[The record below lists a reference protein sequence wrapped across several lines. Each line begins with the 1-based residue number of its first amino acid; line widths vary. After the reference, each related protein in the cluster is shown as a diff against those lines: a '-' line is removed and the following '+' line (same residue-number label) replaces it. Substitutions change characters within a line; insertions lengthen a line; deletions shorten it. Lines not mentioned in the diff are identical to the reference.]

1 MKDRLVETEG
11 EATHCAMSFLVR
23 NLGVNL
29 QAPLFLA
36 IEGGDNIDTE
46 GASLILG
53 WPTTLL
59 DSEKPH
65 NVPVDRKVLM
75 YVWFATL
82 LWPPQDFICAQPCDV
97 ITPVT
102 R

>member
-53 WPTTLL
+53 
-59 DSEKPH
+59 
-65 NVPVDRKVLM
+65 
-75 YVWFATL
+75 
-82 LWPPQDFICAQPCDV
+82 
-97 ITPVT
+97 
-102 R
+102 